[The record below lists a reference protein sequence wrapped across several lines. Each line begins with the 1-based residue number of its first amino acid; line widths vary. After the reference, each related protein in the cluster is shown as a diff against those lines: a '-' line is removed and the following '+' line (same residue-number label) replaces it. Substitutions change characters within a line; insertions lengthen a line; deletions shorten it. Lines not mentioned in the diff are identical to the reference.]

1 MMNSKDEAMS
11 TSSSSKDLFNTNLS
25 LLLGAIA
32 VLMLFVPEIR

>member
-1 MMNSKDEAMS
+1 MINSKDEAMS
-11 TSSSSKDLFNTNLS
+11 TNSSNKDLFNFNLS